1 MEKNKPKSPSDWDY
15 VDFILVLGV
24 IALSL
29 NHVDGWGWLIFILL
43 IKHW

>member
-1 MEKNKPKSPSDWDY
+1 MEKNKPKVPSDWDF

-24 IALSL
+24 ITLSL

>member
-1 MEKNKPKSPSDWDY
+1 MEKNKPNTPSDWDY
-15 VDFILVLGV
+15 VDFIRVLGV

-29 NHVDGWGWLIFILL
+29 NHVDGWGWLIFLLL